1 MRKRISLHAIELS
14 VFFLLV
20 CFLTTAASA
29 FAADFYVA
37 TNGNDSWSGSL
48 VAPNTNKTNGPFAT
62 LERARNE
69 IQKLKARGSKAPVTV
84 WVRGGVYSFTK
95 KFTLGLADS
104 GLANAPV
111 SFRAYNNEKPVLT
124 GSRRISGFKP
134 YKGQILQADVR
145 SQGLENIYFR
155 QLYFNEERQP
165 LARYPNFDPANPY
178 YGGWAYVDGTPVNP
192 NVPMPGES
200 KRVLKM
206 KPRDVRAWAH
216 PEDGEVFIFPH
227 FNYWNNILPI
237 ASIDQANHSI
247 ILAADASYT
256 IRPGD
261 RYYVRNLLEELDA
274 PGEWYLDKR
283 TWVLY
288 FWPPV
293 SPTDS
298 KEVVAYAPV
307 LDNIMEIDDASN
319 VVIRGFTIEGSTTS
333 AILLKNTNDCLVA
346 GNTIRNVG
354 GSAAPSSAVEIRG
367 GTHNGIVGN
376 DIYEVGGNAVTISGG
391 DRKTLTPAG
400 NYADNN
406 YIHHTGVFYKQGV
419 GITLD
424 GVGNRA
430 SHNLIHDTPRFGIII
445 LGNDQIV
452 EYNIIHHVSLETQD
466 TGAIYTNGRDW
477 LTPRGSIIRYNY
489 IHDSVGFGFD
499 WTKDTWVSPF
509 MCWGIYL
516 DDNSNGVDV
525 IGNIVVR
532 AVTGLVHMHNA
543 RDSLFE
549 NNIFVNGTQE
559 EITFDGWAKE
569 YGVLKN
575 LLPSMTRNY
584 EEYDRLPQWRKYR
597 GFADNPPQNAIP
609 MGGNQFLRNIYFYFT
624 PGAKLYSYQ
633 YPYFPFQ
640 DFKSDFNI
648 VYHFNNPILFSMA
661 GTSAADQWKAWQQYG
676 FDRHSIIADPLFLGV
691 PNGDYRLKPESPAF
705 RLGFQ
710 RIPIEKIGLY
720 KDVLRASWPVVGQ

>member
-1 MRKRISLHAIELS
+1 MKRLIFTIIILIVS
-14 VFFLLV
+14 VTV
-20 CFLTTAASA
+20 SSVSTW
-29 FAADFYVA
+29 AADFYVA
-37 TNGNDSWSGSL
+37 TNGNDAWSGSIA
-48 VAPNTNKTNGPFAT
+48 APNASGTNGPFAT

-69 IQKLKARGSKAPVTV
+69 IRRLKTRGSKEPITV
-84 WVRGGVYSFTK
+84 WVRGGIYSFVNT
-95 KFTLGLADS
+95 FTLGPADS
-104 GLANAPV
+104 GSANAPV

-134 YKGQILQADVR
+134 YKGQILQTDVK
-145 SQGLENIYFR
+145 SQGLGGIYFR
-155 QLYFNEERQP
+155 QLFFNGIRQP

-206 KPRDVRAWAH
+206 KRQDIRTWAH

-227 FNYWNNILPI
+227 YNYWNNILPI

-274 PGEWYLDKR
+274 PGEWYLDRR
-283 TWVLY
+283 TWILY

-293 SPTDS
+293 SPTGS
-298 KEVVAYAPV
+298 KDVVTYAPV

-333 AILLKNTNDCLVA
+333 AVLLKNTNDCLVA

-354 GSAAPSSAVEIRG
+354 GFAAPSSAVEIRG
-367 GTHNGIVGN
+367 GKRNGVIGN
-376 DIYEVGGNAVTISGG
+376 DIYEVGSNAVTISGG

-424 GVGNRA
+424 GVGNRV
-430 SHNLIHDTPRFGIII
+430 SHNLIHDTPRFGMII
-445 LGNDQIV
+445 LGNDQLV
-452 EYNIIHHVSLETQD
+452 EYNIIHHVSLETED
-466 TGAIYTNGRDW
+466 TGAIYTSGRDW
-477 LTPRGSIIRYNY
+477 LTPRGTVIRYNY
-489 IHDSVGFGFD
+489 IHDAVGFGFD
-499 WTKDTWVSPF
+499 SLKGIWVTPF

-516 DDNSNGVDV
+516 DDNSSGVDV

-532 AVTGLVHMHNA
+532 AVSGLALLHNA
-543 RDSLFE
+543 RDNLIE
-549 NNIFVNGTQE
+549 NNIFVGGGQQE
-559 EITFDGWAKE
+559 IELIGWRKGSGMMNAFLSGMIK
-569 YGVLKN
+569 
-575 LLPSMTRNY
+575 NY
-584 EEYDRLPQWRKYR
+584 EEYSQLPQWRKYR
-597 GFADNPPQNAIP
+597 GFADNPPQSAVP
-609 MGGNQFLRNIYFYFT
+609 MANNEFQRNIFYYSA
-624 PGAKLYSYQ
+624 PDAKLYSYQ
-633 YPYFPFQ
+633 NLPFES
-640 DFKSDFNI
+640 FTSDYNLI
-648 VYHFNNPILFSMA
+648 YHFSNPILFAMP
-661 GTSAADQWKAWQQYG
+661 GTAATDQWAAWQQSG
-676 FDRHSIIADPLFLGV
+676 FDTHSLLANPLFLG
-691 PNGDYRLKPESPAF
+691 PQNDDYRLAATSPAF
-705 RLGFQ
+705 QLGFQ
-710 RIPIEKIGLY
+710 RIPVEKIGLY
-720 KDVLRASWPVVGQ
+720 QDALRASWPVANQ